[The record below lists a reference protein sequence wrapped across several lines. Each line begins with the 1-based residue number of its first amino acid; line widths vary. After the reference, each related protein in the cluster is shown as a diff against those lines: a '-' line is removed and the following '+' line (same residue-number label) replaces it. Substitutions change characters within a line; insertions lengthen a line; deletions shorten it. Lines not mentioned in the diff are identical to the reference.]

1 MYLINNG
8 YITLPKNADK
18 ETVGELLKMLHE
30 AHIIKDDFGEYVENE
45 PTMRIEIEEC
55 YGDIEVDLLRIVSYF
70 TDKGI
75 LLNGEVEYIGDY
87 EGTYC
92 ISNGKFEVLS
102 EEEKILRNLSTKE
115 LYRELTRRGIKFRI
129 LSKI

>member
-55 YGDIEVDLLRIVSYF
+55 
-70 TDKGI
+70 
-75 LLNGEVEYIGDY
+75 
-87 EGTYC
+87 
-92 ISNGKFEVLS
+92 
-102 EEEKILRNLSTKE
+102 
-115 LYRELTRRGIKFRI
+115 
-129 LSKI
+129 

>member
-18 ETVGELLKMLHE
+18 ETVSELLKMLHE
-30 AHIIKDDFGEYVENE
+30 AHIIGDDFDEYVENGS
-45 PTMRIEIEEC
+45 TMRIEIEEC

-70 TDKGI
+70 ADKGI

-115 LYRELTRRGIKFRI
+115 LYRELTRRGIKFQI

>member
-1 MYLINNG
+1 MYLTNNG

-70 TDKGI
+70 ADKGI
-75 LLNGEVEYIGDY
+75 LLNGEVEYIDDY